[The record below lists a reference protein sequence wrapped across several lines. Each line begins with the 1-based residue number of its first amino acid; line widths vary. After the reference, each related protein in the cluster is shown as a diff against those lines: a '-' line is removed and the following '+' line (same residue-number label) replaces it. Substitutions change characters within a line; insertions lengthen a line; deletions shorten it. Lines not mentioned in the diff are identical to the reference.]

1 MTKPECPDFFFNFFP
16 NKTNQSFLEE
26 GLTSE
31 LGQVR
36 YKIILENIMGLEGKG
51 ILGKSGEGGAGILKD
66 SGANLKELIMI
77 KSATIWIKL
86 TVIILDIAQ
95 IIKEILMR
103 PYKYKW
109 LNI

>member
-31 LGQVR
+31 LRQVK
-36 YKIILENIMGLEGKG
+36 YKIILEYIMGLEGKG
-51 ILGKSGEGGAGILKD
+51 ILGKSGDGGARILKD

-77 KSATIWIKL
+77 KSATI
-86 TVIILDIAQ
+86 
-95 IIKEILMR
+95 
-103 PYKYKW
+103 
-109 LNI
+109 

>member
-1 MTKPECPDFFFNFFP
+1 
-16 NKTNQSFLEE
+16 
-26 GLTSE
+26 
-31 LGQVR
+31 
-36 YKIILENIMGLEGKG
+36 MGLKGKG
-51 ILGKSGEGGAGILKD
+51 ILGTSEEGDAGIFKD

-77 KSATIWIKL
+77 KSGTMWAIKL

-103 PYKYKW
+103 PYRYKW